1 MNIYPTELSN
11 VYKIIF
17 LFIAFIICAII
28 LPTKYKPFSNEFFE
42 QVKIKLKPNP
52 MNINLNNNII
62 NGTGCGTGRGNGY
75 GSGNENGYGGA
86 VNNNYPDIIVPVYAP
101 WRTYWPASSVY
112 PYYPFYPYYYNN
124 YYWPYY

>member
-1 MNIYPTELSN
+1 MELSD

-17 LFIAFIICAII
+17 LFIIFIICAII
-28 LPTKYKPFSNEFFE
+28 LPQKYEPFE

-52 MNINLNNNII
+52 MNLNLNNNIVA
-62 NGTGCGTGRGNGY
+62 GGCGT
-75 GSGNENGYGGA
+75 
-86 VNNNYPDIIVPVYAP
+86 NNYPDVIVPIYAP

-124 YYWPYY
+124 YYWPN